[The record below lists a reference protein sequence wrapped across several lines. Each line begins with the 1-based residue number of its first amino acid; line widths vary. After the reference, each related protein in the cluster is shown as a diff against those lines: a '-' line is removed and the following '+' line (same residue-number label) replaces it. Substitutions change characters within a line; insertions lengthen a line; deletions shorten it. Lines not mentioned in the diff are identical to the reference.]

1 MGEEEM
7 LTKII
12 MDDSL
17 ISYEKFLKE
26 LAVSNKSDIVANKG
40 LEHAAL
46 LLKTIFNTAQSN
58 VDIFCGTL
66 RSDLSRTEDYY
77 NSLKDCIERGVK
89 VRVIFTGENTQMVP
103 EMIRTLF
110 DSHRENVETKHI
122 HFDALT
128 THFTIADDRIFR
140 MEYDIDNFKA
150 YASFNDKEY
159 TSTLAEIFNRAWAQ

>member
-1 MGEEEM
+1 MGEELKKITMNES
-7 LTKII
+7 LT
-12 MDDSL
+12 
-17 ISYEKFLKE
+17 SYEKFLKE
-26 LAVSNKSDIVANKG
+26 LAANNKSDIVANKG

-58 VDIFCGTL
+58 VDILCGTL

-89 VRVIFTGENTQMVP
+89 VRVIFTGKNTKMVP

-110 DSHRENVETKHI
+110 DSHRENVEIKEMPSS
-122 HFDALT
+122 ALT
-128 THFTIADDRIFR
+128 AHFTIADDRIFR
-140 MEYDIDNFKA
+140 MEYDIVNFKA

-159 TSTLAEIFNRAWAQ
+159 TSTLQEIFNTAWAQ